1 MLARISALPTPV
13 KLVREE
19 EDDFSTMAP
28 AWYMLDTGLLLRH
41 LTEVEA
47 DARKAHL
54 DEANTDK
61 CIHEWI
67 TELAMELACQV
78 DNPTTSAAQEI
89 IEATRRRMRRYSHA
103 GNASGKRGRP
113 KTKKEDTK

>member
-41 LTEVEA
+41 LTEVESKA
-47 DARKAHL
+47 RAEGKDASAVVHDWVKG
-54 DEANTDK
+54 
-61 CIHEWI
+61 
-67 TELAMELACQV
+67 LALELACQV

-113 KTKKEDTK
+113 KTKKEDGK